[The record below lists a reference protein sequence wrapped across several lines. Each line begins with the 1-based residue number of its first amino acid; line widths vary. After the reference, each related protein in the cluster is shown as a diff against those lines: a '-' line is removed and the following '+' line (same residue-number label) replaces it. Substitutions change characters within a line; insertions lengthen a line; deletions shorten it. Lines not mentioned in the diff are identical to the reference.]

1 MPLVGTPWRV
11 GSRVTEHLL
20 LTMDFSSVE
29 TPTDLQPTTCKRSL
43 DESEVHSADHD
54 RDNECKKARC
64 SSPCSDKY
72 FILSAA
78 DGSSLSSIS
87 PFLLGK
93 AVKVQAGS
101 VADIRKLRNG
111 TILVQTKDTKQADAL
126 QRLKKVGD
134 TSIKVEAHRTLNYSK
149 GVVKC
154 TDLMFSSSEEIVKEL
169 RSQGVVACKKHFGQ
183 IRSRRTSQH

>member
-1 MPLVGTPWRV
+1 MQCCLK
-11 GSRVTEHLL
+11 L
-20 LTMDFSSVE
+20 SSPSQNPACSAVF
-29 TPTDLQPTTCKRSL
+29 DSKFNRQPTSCKRSL

-54 RDNECKKARC
+54 RDNEGKKARC